1 VSKEYERLLGIAREQ
16 TLPPVASWDPDRV
29 GEIDIRIRADGVWFH
44 EGDGPNP
51 YFAFLSAADWICVTE
66 DSTNMLCEAAATGAP
81 VYRLGVEGDPGKFR
95 HLYAGLEGVG
105 AVRPYLG
112 RLESWEYEP
121 LHETDR
127 AAQAVL
133 EILA

>member
-1 VSKEYERLLGIAREQ
+1 MITVSRRTPDALTTALRERYGQAER
-16 TLPPVASWDPDRV
+16 
-29 GEIDIRIRADGVWFH
+29 VWFH